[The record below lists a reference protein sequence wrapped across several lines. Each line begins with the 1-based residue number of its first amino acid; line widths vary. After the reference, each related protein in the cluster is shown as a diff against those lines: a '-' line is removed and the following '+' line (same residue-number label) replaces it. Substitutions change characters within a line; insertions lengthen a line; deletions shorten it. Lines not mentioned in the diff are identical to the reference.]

1 MIYNFAPG
9 NLHNMD
15 ICVLQYDKKTL
26 EGKDAAAIKTYEAA
40 GEDNSLC
47 SIIEFRGKT
56 RPANHWTAPFVT
68 GHTYYLRWEYG
79 LDFEKMRFEIIEPL
93 WNSTNDKDIIFE
105 MPFYDVRSEIRVQPN
120 IGDRVDNNT
129 LTLTRD
135 WNKFGANFVQNETF
149 EDIATVPT

>member
-1 MIYNFAPG
+1 
-9 NLHNMD
+9 MD

-105 MPFYDVRSEIRVQPN
+105 MPFYDVRERIEVQPD
-120 IGDRVDNNT
+120 IGELVPNST
-129 LTLTRD
+129 LITTRD
-135 WNKFGANFVQNETF
+135 YNEFGANFVQNETF
-149 EDIATVPT
+149 EDVPTVTT